1 MKIYKLITLQ
11 TTSKI
16 FISLTTIA
24 ALFFAAEILADERVF
39 AEPQKAQV
47 RYVPGEVLVKFKED
61 TPDTTPALIV
71 KSFGHEKLKELNRRV
86 VQVKLKSGQS
96 VEAAIAAYQS
106 DPNVAHVQPNYLYKL
121 SAIPNDT
128 HYGELW
134 GLKNNEQTVTDGP
147 YPTNNPGII
156 GMDMGLEAAWDH
168 ITDCS
173 SVIVAVLDT
182 GINYTHTDLAAN
194 MWDGGASYPNHGWD
208 YVDDDNDPI
217 SSDGES
223 HGTHVAGTI
232 GAAGNNARGITGVCW
247 EAELMALRAGD
258 ENGFI
263 TTSRISQGV
272 DFALANGA
280 RVINMSFAGYA
291 FDPVVYDVIS
301 DARNNAVLIVASA
314 SNYAIDNDQTPAF
327 PCSFDLDNIICVA
340 AVDQAYELATF
351 SNYGSTTVDVGAP
364 GVNIWSAVAGQTYSD
379 DFSSGWTMTGGWA
392 YDQCDFGYGPYDML
406 VNPSDWCTAGTYA
419 NDADDRAYKQFDLS
433 GLLGAGVRH
442 WAFIDT
448 EKGYDFFRVAYKIGG
463 GDPFVDGVLLV
474 DGSGSTGNEALRFD
488 HDLSR
493 CRIATCSFGFQLES
507 NVSITDRGVG
517 ILVFELKTAE
527 LNSNS
532 YKPICGTSCAAP
544 HVVGLVAMIWAYNP
558 DYTYLDVAVSVK
570 NGGDAVPALAG
581 ITTTGKAVDA
591 MGSLRYINP
600 PTGVTASIQ

>member
-1 MKIYKLITLQ
+1 MNIYKFITLQ
-11 TTSKI
+11 AISKI
-16 FISLTTIA
+16 IIPLTTTA
-24 ALFFAAEILADERVF
+24 ALFFGAEIVADERVF

-47 RYVPGEVLVKFKED
+47 RYVPGEVLVKFKEG
-61 TPDTTPALIV
+61 TPDTTPAIIV

-86 VQVKLKSGQS
+86 VQVKLKNGQS

-106 DPNVAHVQPNYLYKL
+106 DPNVAHAQPNYLYKL
-121 SAIPNDT
+121 SAMPNDT

-134 GLKNNEQTVTDGP
+134 GLKNNSQTVTDGP
-147 YPTNNPGII
+147 YDTNNPGII
-156 GMDMGLEAAWDH
+156 GIDMDVEAAWNH

-182 GINYTHTDLAAN
+182 GINYTHTDLVAN
-194 MWDGGASYPNHGWD
+194 MWDGGTSYPNHGWD
-208 YVDDDNDPI
+208 FFDDDNDPMPT
-217 SSDGES
+217 DGS
-223 HGTHVAGTI
+223 LHGTHLAGTI
-232 GAAGNNARGITGVCW
+232 GAAGNNARGTTGICW
-247 EAELMALRAGD
+247 NAELMALRAGD
-258 ENGFI
+258 DNGL
-263 TTSRISQGV
+263 TTASIIQGV

-280 RVINMSFAGYA
+280 RVINMSFGSDV
-291 FDPVVYDVIS
+291 FDQLKYDAIS
-301 DARNNAVLIVASA
+301 DARNSGILVVTSA
-314 SNYAIDNDQTPAF
+314 GNKNYDNDTIPHY
-327 PCSFDLDNIICVA
+327 PSNFDLDNIIAVA

-392 YDQCDFGYGPYDML
+392 YDQCDFGGGPYDML

-419 NDADDRAYKQFDLS
+419 NDADDHAYKQFDLS

-448 EKGYDFFRVAYKIGG
+448 ERDYDFFRVAYKIGG
-463 GDPFVDGVLLV
+463 GDPFVDGVLL
-474 DGSGSTGNEALRFD
+474 DGGSGSTGNEALRFD

-493 CRIATCSFGFQLES
+493 CLTATCSFGFQLES
-507 NVSITDRGVG
+507 NVSITGHGVG

-544 HVVGLVAMIWAYNP
+544 HVVGLAAMIWAYNP
-558 DYTYLDVAVSVK
+558 DYTYLDVVASIK

-600 PTGVTASIQ
+600 PTGVTVSIQ

>member
-86 VQVKLKSGQS
+86 VQVKLNSGQS

-128 HYGELW
+128 LYGELW
-134 GLKNNEQTVTDGP
+134 GLKNNEQTVTDGS

-182 GINYTHTDLAAN
+182 GINYTHTDLVAN
-194 MWDGGASYPNHGWD
+194 MWDGGTSYPNHGWD
-208 YVDDDNDPI
+208 FFDDDNDPMPT
-217 SSDGES
+217 DGS
-223 HGTHVAGTI
+223 LHGTHVAGTI
-232 GAAGNNARGITGVCW
+232 GAAGNNARGVTGVCW
-247 EAELMALRAGD
+247 NAELMALRAGD
-258 ENGFI
+258 DNGI
-263 TTSRISQGV
+263 TTASNIQGV

-280 RVINMSFAGYA
+280 RVINMSFGSDV
-291 FDPVVYDVIS
+291 FDQLKYDAIS
-301 DARNNAVLIVASA
+301 DARNSGILVVASA
-314 SNYAIDNDQTPAF
+314 GNNNYDNDIIPHY
-327 PCSFDLDNIICVA
+327 PSSFDLDNIIAVA
-340 AVDQAYELATF
+340 AVDQAYELVTF

-379 DFSSGWTMTGGWA
+379 DFLSGWTMTGGWA
-392 YDQCDFGYGPYDML
+392 YEQCYFGYGLYDML
-406 VNPSDWCTAGTYA
+406 VNPSWCTAGTYV

-448 EKGYDFFRVAYKIGG
+448 ERGYDFFRVAYKIGG
-463 GDPFVDGVLLV
+463 GDPFVDGVLLL
-474 DGSGSTGNEALRFD
+474 DRSGSVAQWFD
-488 HDLSR
+488 HDLFR
-493 CRIATCSFGFQLES
+493 CRTATCSFGFQLES

-517 ILVFELKTAE
+517 ILLFELKTAE

-532 YKPICGTSCAAP
+532 YKPICGTSCSAP
-544 HVVGLVAMIWAYNP
+544 HVVGLAAMIWAYNP
-558 DYTYLDVAVSVK
+558 DYTYLDVVASIK

>member
-61 TPDTTPALIV
+61 TPDTTPVIMMQ
-71 KSFGHEKLKELNRRV
+71 SFGHEKLKELNRRV

-128 HYGELW
+128 LYGELW
-134 GLKNNEQTVTDGP
+134 GLKNNEQTVTDGS

-156 GMDMGLEAAWDH
+156 GMDMGLEAAWEH

-173 SVIVAVLDT
+173 SVIVAVLDS

-194 MWDGGASYPNHGWD
+194 MWDGGLSYPNHGWD
-208 YVDDDNDPI
+208 SVDNDNDPI
-217 SSDGES
+217 PSDGNS

-232 GAAGNNARGITGVCW
+232 GAVGNNANGTTGICW
-247 EAELMALRAGD
+247 NAELMALRASD
-258 ENGFI
+258 KNGYI
-263 TTSRISQGV
+263 PTTRIFQGV
-272 DFALANGA
+272 DFALANG
-280 RVINMSFAGYA
+280 VKIINMSFAGNS
-291 FDPVVYDVIS
+291 FDSIIYDAINEMRDSGVLVV
-301 DARNNAVLIVASA
+301 AAA
-314 SNYAIDNDQTPAF
+314 SNEEEDNDQTPAY
-327 PCSFDLDNIICVA
+327 PCSFDLDNIVCVA
-340 AVDQAYELATF
+340 AVDQAYKLAAF

-364 GVNIWSAVAGQTYSD
+364 GVNIWSAVAGPTYSD
-379 DFSSGWTMTGGWA
+379 DFSSGWTMTGNWA
-392 YDQCDFGYGPYDML
+392 YDVCDFGAGPRDML
-406 VNPSDWCTAGTYA
+406 VNPSDWCTLGQYP
-419 NDADDRAYKQFDLS
+419 NDVDDRAYKQFDLS

-448 EKGYDFFRVAYKIGG
+448 VLGYDFFRVAYKIGG
-463 GDPFVDGVLLV
+463 GDPFTNGTQLLER
-474 DGSGSTGNEALRFD
+474 SGSTQSESRLFD
-488 HDLSR
+488 HDLSG
-493 CRIATCSFGFQLES
+493 CLTATCSFGFQLES
-507 NVSITDRGVG
+507 SPVITDRGVG
-517 ILVFELKTAE
+517 ILDFELKTVE
-527 LNSNS
+527 ENSNS
-532 YKPICGTSCAAP
+532 YAPMCGTSCAAP
-544 HVVGLVAMIWAYNP
+544 HVAGLAAMIWAYNP
-558 DYTYLDVAVSVK
+558 DYTYLDVVASIK

-581 ITTTGKAVDA
+581 KTSTGKAVDA
-591 MGSLRYINP
+591 MGSLRYIKP

>member
-24 ALFFAAEILADERVF
+24 ALFFGAEIFADEWVF

-47 RYVPGEVLVKFKED
+47 RYVPGEVLVKFKESS
-61 TPDTTPALIV
+61 PGTTPAIV
-71 KSFGHEKLKELNRRV
+71 VESFGHEKLKELNRRV

-121 SAIPNDT
+121 STIPNDT
-128 HYGELW
+128 LYGELW

-147 YPTNNPGII
+147 YPINNPGII
-156 GMDMGLEAAWDH
+156 GMDMGLEATWDQ

-173 SVIVAVLDT
+173 SVIVAVLDL
-182 GINYTHTDLAAN
+182 GINYTHTDLVAN
-194 MWDGGASYPNHGWD
+194 MWDGGTSYPNHGWD
-208 YVDDDNDPI
+208 FFDDDNDPMPT
-217 SSDGES
+217 DGAF
-223 HGTHVAGTI
+223 HGTHLAGTI
-232 GAAGNNARGITGVCW
+232 GAVGNNARGATGVCW
-247 EAELMALRAGD
+247 NAELMALRAGD
-258 ENGFI
+258 DNAL
-263 TTSRISQGV
+263 TTASIFQGV
-272 DFALANGA
+272 DFALTNGA
-280 RVINMSFAGYA
+280 RVINMSFGTDV
-291 FDPVVYDVIS
+291 FDQLIYDAIS
-301 DARNNAVLIVASA
+301 DAQNSGILVVTSA
-314 SNYAIDNDQTPAF
+314 GNKNYDNDSIPHY
-327 PCSFDLDNIICVA
+327 PSNFDLDNIIAVA

-379 DFSSGWTMTGGWA
+379 NFSSGWTMTGGWA
-392 YDQCDFGYGPYDML
+392 YDQCYFEHGLYDML
-406 VNPSDWCTAGTYA
+406 VNPSDWCTDGQYA

-433 GLLGAGVRH
+433 GLIGAGVGH
-442 WAFIDT
+442 WALIDT
-448 EKGYDFFRVAYKIGG
+448 EETHDFFRVAYKIGG
-463 GDPFVDGVLLV
+463 GDPFVDGVLLFDESV
-474 DGSGSTGNEALRFD
+474 STLNEPMEFD
-488 HDLSR
+488 HDLSE
-493 CRIATCSFGFQLES
+493 CLTTTCSFGFQLES
-507 NVSITDRGVG
+507 NVSITDLGVG

-544 HVVGLVAMIWAYNP
+544 HVAGLAAMIWAYNP
-558 DYTYLDVAVSVK
+558 DYIYLDVVASIK
-570 NGGDAVPALAG
+570 NGGDAVAALAG

-600 PTGVTASIQ
+600 PTGVTVSIQ